1 MIVLTE
7 KNDNGEINVMEM
19 LMTIRE
25 DIASINTKLDDMGN
39 TDKKADRA
47 LAKAIENEHRIG
59 QISIIQNWFIS
70 LTIAGILIPIIIY
83 LIEKLV

>member
-1 MIVLTE
+1 MIVLSE
-7 KNDNGEINVMEM
+7 RNDNGEINVMET

-25 DIASINTKLDDMGN
+25 DIASINTKLDDMEN

-70 LTIAGILIPIIIY
+70 LTIAGILIPIIID
-83 LIEKLV
+83 LIEKLI

>member
-1 MIVLTE
+1 MIVLME
-7 KNDNGEINVMEM
+7 KNDNSEINVLET

-39 TDKKADRA
+39 VDKKADLA
-47 LAKAIENEHRIG
+47 LAKAVENEHRIG

-70 LTIAGILIPIIIY
+70 LTILGILVPIIID
-83 LIEKLV
+83 LIEKYL

>member
-1 MIVLTE
+1 MIVLIE
-7 KNDNGEINVMEM
+7 KNDNNEINVLET

-39 TDKKADRA
+39 VDKKADSA
-47 LAKAIENEHRIG
+47 LAKSVENEHRIS

-70 LTIAGILIPIIIY
+70 LTVLGILVPIIID
-83 LIEKLV
+83 LIEKYL

>member
-7 KNDNGEINVMEM
+7 KNDSGEINVMET

-25 DIASINTKLDDMGN
+25 DIASINTKLDDMEG
-39 TDKKADRA
+39 TEKKVNLA
-47 LAKAIENEHRIG
+47 LAKAVENEHRIG

-70 LTIAGILIPIIIY
+70 LTIAGILIPIIID
-83 LIEKLV
+83 LIDKFV